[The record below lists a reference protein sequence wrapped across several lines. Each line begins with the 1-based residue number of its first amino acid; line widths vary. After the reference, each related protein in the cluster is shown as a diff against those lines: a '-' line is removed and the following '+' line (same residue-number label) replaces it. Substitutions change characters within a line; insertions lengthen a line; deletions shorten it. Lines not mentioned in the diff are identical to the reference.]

1 MLWNAYILGTDFA
14 RGYGSLWISCLSS
27 SSQWSRDWGFRIT
40 LSLTKEAEVEMRRI
54 CLGHIGKE
62 GLEQGHDCNLR
73 LDVLLINV
81 YLVIFLKYL
90 ALTHS
95 RSPVNICGITKC

>member
-14 RGYGSLWISCLSS
+14 RGYGSLWINCLSS

-40 LSLTKEAEVEMRRI
+40 LSLTKEAEVKMRRI
-54 CLGHIGKE
+54 CLDHIGKE

-73 LDVLLINV
+73 LDVLLIHV
-81 YLVIFLKYL
+81 YLVIF
-90 ALTHS
+90 
-95 RSPVNICGITKC
+95 